1 MGDIRSALSIKTE
14 NEKLEPLLREAVNKV
29 RDTGAESM
37 TLRTIYKDL
46 REEIHDIR
54 KTGAASLNVSYQ
66 GERISFS
73 LDIPTFNYMDRRAYS
88 TTYWESNEAYSANII
103 KDIGMLEGIDGYI
116 GISGG
121 LSQNMMLIAVLQQ
134 GNMIRSVD
142 LCDLNQ
148 NQLVYNVLQLVGYD
162 AFPDAF
168 SPLRHI
174 KNGEIG
180 TAVAASKE
188 VYPIYT
194 IKRGTT
200 FRLHATT
207 ITHMI
212 EGSRGIGVKFVY
224 SSNAFEV
231 KLDVISNTEGK
242 NTRRISCWMDN
253 CWNRWPMAYSKILQ
267 PIMGNGK
274 MLEGTVHMAAST
286 VSGRTTLTEKSSS
299 KMLAYAYCDGTS
311 EHTDCIHPS
320 VELRR

>member
-1 MGDIRSALSIKTE
+1 MGDIRSDLSIKTE
-14 NEKLEPLLREAVNKV
+14 NEKLEPLLRKAVNKV
-29 RDTGAESM
+29 LNTGAESM
-37 TLRTIYKDL
+37 MLRTIYKEL
-46 REEIHDIR
+46 REEIYGIR

-73 LDIPTFNYMDRRAYS
+73 LDIPTFNYVGRAHS

-103 KDIGMLEGIDGYI
+103 NDIGMLEGIDGYI

-134 GNMIRSVD
+134 GNRIRSVD

-148 NQLVYNVLQLVGYD
+148 NQLVYNMLQLVGYD

-180 TAVAASKE
+180 TLVATSKE